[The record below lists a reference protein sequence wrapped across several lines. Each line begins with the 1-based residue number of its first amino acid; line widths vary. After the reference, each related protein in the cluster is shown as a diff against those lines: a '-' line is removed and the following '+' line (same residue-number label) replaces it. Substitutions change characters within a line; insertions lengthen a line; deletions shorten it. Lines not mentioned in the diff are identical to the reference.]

1 MKRILISL
9 ALLVTTTMG
18 AWAQGAGLSQGQAV
32 KTPSYTPQTKSKTCP
47 NCRIAMG
54 NVTYP
59 WQHESWCPHY
69 REQGGGSARK
79 SSGSSSTAYTAASAV
94 TSALGSLLS
103 GMISNRSQSTSTPK
117 PRKTAEEIKNTKIWD
132 SKALQ
137 RFRADERFWNVG
149 EYAVV
154 KGDKIK
160 VGKYKRPAYGIK
172 NTKTGNYVI
181 NPFNKKPKEGDKII
195 IRYDE
200 KSDFFYDYILR
211 LYEPPA
217 GDPTGKPFIK
227 CYELNQW
234 AIYTKGG
241 IPYAD
246 GGAWVSDRD
255 STWFQINDQ
264 DQIERLEEVKL
275 IGSTGYKVETGWYY
289 IKRGGKVGVYVL
301 AWFGD
306 KYTYDSN
313 GLATG
318 VVSQNYRVDVIIP
331 IIYDAIKQKGSYFQA
346 IKADG
351 FDLYNGWDLKP
362 ANPELKK
369 YDELNR
375 FDNNRQDALLNG
387 KYGMVDDEGRV
398 IIPFIYNSKKELTSA
413 ENKHFDISY
422 TKWYKQEAARYID
435 KKGEF
440 EKTDHFEARM
450 NDAKLQEEYLR
461 EVMADAPQRYFEEK
475 VWKKGELQLTLGEYN
490 ADEECFPI
498 IVDIA
503 PWNSIML
510 PVPMAEAKTFKNE
523 FASIKS
529 VAAKTAQLGIRY
541 DAPSIETINFTMSN
555 GKKYYYGE
563 R

>member
-1 MKRILISL
+1 MKQKLIL
-9 ALLVTTTMG
+9 ALFMLSLG
-18 AWAQGAGLSQGQAV
+18 IIDAQAQGAGLSYGEAV
-32 KTPSYTPQTKSKTCP
+32 KAPAPTTTKAKKTCP
-47 NCRIAMG
+47 NCGITMG
-54 NVTYP
+54 NITYP

-69 REQGGGSARK
+69 RSQDG
-79 SSGSSSTAYTAASAV
+79 GSSSSRSSSSSSGAAYTAASAA
-94 TSALGSLLS
+94 TSVLGSLLS
-103 GMISNRSQSTSTPK
+103 GMISSGSNSTSSPK
-117 PRKTAEEIKNTKIWD
+117 PQKTAEEIQYSKVRD
-132 SKALQ
+132 SEVLQ
-137 RFRADERFWNVG
+137 SRIEDEKFWNIG
-149 EYAVV
+149 DYAIIKGGTV
-154 KGDKIK
+154 KNGS
-160 VGKYKRPAYGIK
+160 GKYTCYGIK
-172 NTKTGNYVI
+172 NTKTENYVI
-181 NPFNKKPKEGDKII
+181 DPFNKKPKVGDEMF
-195 IRYDE
+195 IRGSKVKVANE
-200 KSDFFYDYILR
+200 KFR
-211 LYEPPA
+211 LHEPPA
-217 GDPTGKPFIK
+217 GDPTGKPFIE
-227 CYELNQW
+227 CYPGPCKWENEHW
-234 AIYTKGG
+234 RTSY
-241 IPYAD
+241 
-246 GGAWVSDRD
+246 SR
-255 STWFQINDQ
+255 SRWFQINDQ
-264 DQIERLEEVKL
+264 DQLEELK
-275 IGSTGYKVETGWYY
+275 GVEIKGKYGIPACYY
-289 IKRGGKVGVYVL
+289 IKRGGLVGVYML
-301 AWFGD
+301 AYFGT

-318 VVSQNYRVDVIIP
+318 VISEDYRIEMIIP
-331 IIYDAIKQKGSYFQA
+331 VKYDAIELKGSYYKA

-541 DAPSIETINFTMSN
+541 DAPSIETITFTTN
-555 GKKYYYGE
+555 GRKVYKYGE
-563 R
+563 